1 MKDSLF
7 IGIIKNIIIR
17 RIQFMLMKEK
27 TAPGKNTKL
36 LITAIALGVI
46 LNPLNTTM
54 ITVALPDIKNEF
66 QLTSKE
72 ISWLIASYFMVSA
85 IFLPLIGKLSD
96 YYGRKKIFITGLL
109 LVAISSYTAPLS
121 PNMEFLLGMRT
132 IQAIGTS
139 ALYPAGIGIVRSYI
153 ETNQNR
159 VIGSLSIFATTSAA
173 FGPTISGL
181 LIQQGGW
188 PVIFYVNFPIILISV
203 ILAILFIPKDINDS
217 QKNFK
222 WDGKGIILFGLLIFF
237 WMFFLQALENGVSYW
252 SLAVAILVSYLFYKF
267 ENKKSEPFINVNFF
281 KKNINITLIY
291 SLYSLTTIIF
301 FSMLL
306 SMPLYLQL
314 VLNLTSKLT
323 GIIMLSISIFA
334 MMITPIAVR
343 WMEKSGYSFPLLSG
357 GIAGLIG
364 VVLFLTINH
373 NSSLLWIFSV
383 LSLLGLS
390 NGILNIGLQNLLY
403 SFVSK
408 SESGIASGLFM
419 TSRFIGN
426 ILASSIFGVMF
437 ATGITD
443 RNQNSMS
450 IILLAVSLALV
461 PGILY
466 ITKTQSSPI
475 NGRGLS

>member
-1 MKDSLF
+1 
-7 IGIIKNIIIR
+7 
-17 RIQFMLMKEK
+17 MLISKR
-27 TAPGKNTKL
+27 TVLGKNPKL

-66 QLTSKE
+66 QLTSKD

-85 IFLPLIGKLSD
+85 IFLPLIGKMSD

-109 LVAISSYTAPLS
+109 LVAISSFTAPLS

-159 VIGSLSIFATTSAA
+159 VIGTLSVFATTSAA

-188 PVIFYVNFPIILISV
+188 PIIFYVNFPIITISA
-203 ILAILFIPKDINDS
+203 ILAILFIPTDIKNS
-217 QKNFK
+217 QKTFK
-222 WDGKGIILFGLLIFF
+222 WDGIGIILFGSSIFF

-252 SLAVAILVSYLFYKF
+252 LLFVALVVTLLFYKY
-267 ENKKSEPFINVNFF
+267 ENKKSEPFINVNLF

-291 SLYSLTTIIF
+291 SLYSLTTIVF

-306 SMPLYLQL
+306 SMPIYLQL
-314 VLNLTSKLT
+314 VLALTSKLT
-323 GIIMLSISIFA
+323 GMIMLSISVFA
-334 MMITPIAVR
+334 MIITPIAVR
-343 WMEKSGYSFPLLSG
+343 WMEKSGYRYPLLSG

-364 VVLFLTINH
+364 VVLLITINH
-373 NSSLLWIFSV
+373 NSPLLWIFSV

-390 NGILNIGLQNLLY
+390 NGILNIGLQNILY
-403 SFVSK
+403 SLVSK

-437 ATGITD
+437 ATGIND
-443 RNQNSMS
+443 GNQNSMS
-450 IILLAVSLALV
+450 ILLLIVSLLLI
-461 PGILY
+461 PGMLY
-466 ITKTQSSPI
+466 ITRTKPSPI
-475 NGRGLS
+475 SGRGLS

>member
-1 MKDSLF
+1 
-7 IGIIKNIIIR
+7 
-17 RIQFMLMKEK
+17 MLKSK
-27 TAPGKNTKL
+27 ITAPGKSQKL
-36 LITAIALGVI
+36 LLTAIALGVI

-54 ITVALPDIKNEF
+54 ITVAIPDIKSEF
-66 QLTSKE
+66 LLTSKD

-96 YYGRKKIFITGLL
+96 YYGRKKIFIVGLL
-109 LVAISSYTAPLS
+109 LVAISSFTAPLS

-159 VIGSLSIFATTSAA
+159 VIGTLSVFATTSAA

-188 PVIFYVNFPIILISV
+188 PIIFYVNFPIIATSA
-203 ILAILFIPKDINDS
+203 ILGFLFIPADTKNS
-217 QKNFK
+217 QKTFK
-222 WDGKGIILFGLLIFF
+222 WDGIGIILFGSLIFL
-237 WMFFLQALENGVSYW
+237 WMFFLQSLENGGNYL
-252 SLAVAILVSYLFYKF
+252 SLAVAILVSYVFYKF

-291 SLYSLTTIIF
+291 SLYSGTTIIF

-306 SMPLYLQL
+306 SMPIYLQL

-334 MMITPIAVR
+334 MFITPIAVR
-343 WMEKSGYSFPLLSG
+343 WMEKSGYRYPLLSG

-364 VVLFLTINH
+364 VVLLLSINH
-373 NSSLLWIFSV
+373 NSPLFWIFSV

-390 NGILNIGLQNLLY
+390 NGIVNIGLQNLLY

-437 ATGITD
+437 ATGIND
-443 RNQNSMS
+443 ANQNSMS
-450 IILLAVSLALV
+450 IILVIVSLALI
-461 PGILY
+461 PGMLY
-466 ITKTQSSPI
+466 ITRTKPSPR
-475 NGRGLS
+475 NGRGLPRNSR